1 MKKAM
6 VLLLWTI
13 CSALPAQENVLRNS
27 HQLSY
32 DAGTLRNRYIYPA
45 TNVQY
50 TAPVLKR
57 LPVQLSVRLRSYGAY
72 WIFSK
77 SAYDITPLA
86 GYHFTAATSPF
97 GFAAGAGADIRLRL
111 LNDERSEATSSAEP
125 LVFAAGTFTSNRF
138 YAKLPFWTRFYSNGI
153 SFTLLPE
160 AGWHCGKHLQ
170 LFLRHEQS
178 LLSIYGLQTHEWRG
192 DWFIGLA
199 VHWQ

>member
-1 MKKAM
+1 MKGVM
-6 VLLLWTI
+6 LFLLWMICTI
-13 CSALPAQENVLRNS
+13 LPAQENVLRNT

-50 TAPVLKR
+50 TAPELKR
-57 LPVQLSVRLRSYGAY
+57 MPVQLSVRLRSYGAY

-77 SAYDITPLA
+77 TAYDITPLA
-86 GYHFTAATSPF
+86 SYRFTSAASPF

-111 LNDERSEATSSAEP
+111 VNDERSEATSSAEP
-125 LVFAAGTFTSNRF
+125 LVFASGTFASNRF
-138 YAKLPFWTRFYSNGI
+138 YARLPLWTRFYSNGI

-160 AGWHCGKHLQ
+160 AGWKCGKHLL

-178 LLSIYGLQTHEWRG
+178 LLRIYQSQAREWRG
-192 DWFIGLA
+192 DWFLGLT
-199 VHWQ
+199 VFWP